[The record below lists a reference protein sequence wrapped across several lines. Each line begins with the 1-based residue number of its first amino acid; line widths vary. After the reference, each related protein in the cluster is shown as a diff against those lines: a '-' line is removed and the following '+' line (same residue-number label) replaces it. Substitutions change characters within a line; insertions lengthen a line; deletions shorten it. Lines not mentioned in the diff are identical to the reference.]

1 MEKTFGERLKKIRE
15 DKKET
20 QSDLAKALNI
30 RRENIIRYENGDLP
44 KFEVVIK
51 IARHY
56 NTTIDYF
63 AGLIDSPFSYDK
75 YANKT
80 NANKNNFSLFVLS
93 KCYFLSIARKSL
105 VVRLGLLIKMNPI
118 FFFIVIRYRWSNC
131 HCR

>member
-15 DKKET
+15 NNKET

-63 AGLIDSPFSYDK
+63 AGLIDSPISYDK
-75 YANKT
+75 HYNYDSIPNMIDKIIGCS
-80 NANKNNFSLFVLS
+80 NAIKNIYEREQD
-93 KCYFLSIARKSL
+93 KRK
-105 VVRLGLLIKMNPI
+105 
-118 FFFIVIRYRWSNC
+118 
-131 HCR
+131 